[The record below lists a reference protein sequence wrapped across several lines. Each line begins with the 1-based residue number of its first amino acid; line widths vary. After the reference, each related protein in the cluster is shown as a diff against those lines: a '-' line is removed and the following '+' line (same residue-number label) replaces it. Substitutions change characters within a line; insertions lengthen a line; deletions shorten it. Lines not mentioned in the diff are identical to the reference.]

1 MAVTRTMPSGPV
13 FQWNQVDV
21 TTEMGTETRVGSEP
35 VLTGNDLDLDFVTA
49 GRVTAGNRSGVF
61 GIEGSYMLTDT
72 WTETAHAFG
81 SPGRLLA
88 SPFTAVGAVVD
99 PASAVD
105 NNTLAFVNY
114 STDMQSAE
122 LNLTHRVYSGW
133 NGDAS
138 LLYGVKSVWIDEAL
152 IYTSDNGVMSNTQE
166 VSVENWMIGPQLGIL
181 CEAPFPGWTLD
192 VALKFAI
199 MNHSVDKSTIWNGLA
214 AATNDNGAALVSDI
228 GINGTF
234 FITPHLHF
242 RIGYHVLS
250 LTDVALATDNFE
262 NSLALLGA
270 GVADVHD
277 NRGVVYQ
284 SLYLGMTLT
293 H

>member
-13 FQWNQVDV
+13 FQRNQVDV
-21 TTEMGTETRVGSEP
+21 TIPGMGTETRVGSES
-35 VLTGNDLDLDFVTA
+35 VLTGNNLDLDFVTA

-88 SPFTAVGAVVD
+88 SPFTVVGAAVD
-99 PASAVD
+99 PAVD
-105 NNTLAFVNY
+105 NNTSAIVNY

-122 LNLTHRVYSGW
+122 LNLTQRVYSGW

-152 IYTSDNGVMSNTQE
+152 RYESDNGLSNTQE
-166 VSVENWMIGPQLGIL
+166 VSVRNRMIGPQLGVL

-192 VALKFAI
+192 LALKFAI
-199 MNHSVDKSTIWNGLA
+199 TNHSVDKSTIWNGLA
-214 AATNDNGAALVSDI
+214 AAANDNGAALVSDI

-234 FITPHLHF
+234 FITPHLHL

-262 NSLALLGA
+262 NSLPLLGA

-277 NRGVVYQ
+277 NRGVAYQ